1 MELVLV
7 RDFSIDALN
16 FNQNKMAQS
25 FANSMFWHFLIS
37 TVNKPARVTWKT
49 LAAIDH
55 IITNYIINAEFKAGI
70 IKTEIS
76 DHSSIFFIFKCV
88 VDSNEA
94 TEEFIYKRN
103 YSDNAIETFKQKLCK
118 VNWMK

>member
-37 TVNKPARVTWKT
+37 TVNKPARVTGKKH
-49 LAAIDH
+49 LLQL
-55 IITNYIINAEFKAGI
+55 IISSQTN
-70 IKTEIS
+70 
-76 DHSSIFFIFKCV
+76 
-88 VDSNEA
+88 
-94 TEEFIYKRN
+94 
-103 YSDNAIETFKQKLCK
+103 
-118 VNWMK
+118 